1 MSFSE
6 KEMVNKRNNKSEIS
20 ADGTD
25 HLLSPKVGTTWVM
38 QHLPK
43 LTEKK
48 IMMVRRDLNLLY
60 ITPLLCAFV

>member
-48 IMMVRRDLNLLY
+48 IMMVR
-60 ITPLLCAFV
+60 

>member
-6 KEMVNKRNNKSEIS
+6 KEMVNKRNNKSEAA

-25 HLLSPKVGTTWVM
+25 HLLSPKRGTTWVM
-38 QHLPK
+38 QHQPK

-48 IMMVRRDLNLLY
+48 IMMVR
-60 ITPLLCAFV
+60 